1 MFKVLFRRFRCFLR
15 EKFDAVN
22 EPAAYIK
29 WSIEQRLSR
38 VKKFAVQQL
47 KLPYLLLDV
56 QNLAQLMTILFPRT
70 SDIPI
75 RGCRCDSDRKFL
87 VDIFRDNNSK
97 KRGYFFGKLLVRYL
111 W

>member
-22 EPAAYIK
+22 EPTAYIK

-38 VKKFAVQQL
+38 VKNFAVLQL

-56 QNLAQLMTILFPRT
+56 QNLVQLMTILFPRT

-75 RGCRCDSDRKFL
+75 RGCRCDTDRKFL

-97 KRGYFFGKLLVRYL
+97 KRAYFFGKLLVRHL